1 MPVAQKVAWAGIQA
15 GEDEAWIRTETEGIR
30 QRVQEAETTG
40 YGA

>member
-15 GEDEAWIRTETEGIR
+15 GDEAWVRTETEGIM